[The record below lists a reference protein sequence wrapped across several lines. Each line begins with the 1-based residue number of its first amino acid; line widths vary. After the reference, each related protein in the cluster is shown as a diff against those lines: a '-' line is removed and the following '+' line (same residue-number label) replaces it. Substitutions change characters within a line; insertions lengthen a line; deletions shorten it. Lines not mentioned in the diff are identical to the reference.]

1 MKEEAA
7 FKYLLCFTFT
17 FGHKIKQAVWPLYSR
32 FLDISIYCCQII
44 ILSPGDKTR
53 SLLASALKIRTIIY
67 MHILP
72 SLTRCVV
79 EQWRRYCR
87 QELPICA
94 LDCPFFVQYWHCML
108 LDKILIKTLDFFRST
123 PAGPKH
129 WHWRLNRNDSQ
140 CTLSVSMMEYYC
152 ILWKAFWY
160 LHYDPHLQIG
170 NIMIKLFAP
179 KSNILQ
185 VNIVFQNPLEKCN

>member
-1 MKEEAA
+1 MYQELEMKEEAA

-17 FGHKIKQAVWPLYSR
+17 FGHKIKQAVWPLQSKL
-32 FLDISIYCCQII
+32 FHISINCYHFI

-79 EQWRRYCR
+79 EQMRRYCR

-94 LDCPFFVQYWHCML
+94 LDCLFLLQSWHCRL
-108 LDKILIKTLDFFRST
+108 LDKILIKTLDFF
-123 PAGPKH
+123 
-129 WHWRLNRNDSQ
+129 
-140 CTLSVSMMEYYC
+140 
-152 ILWKAFWY
+152 
-160 LHYDPHLQIG
+160 
-170 NIMIKLFAP
+170 
-179 KSNILQ
+179 
-185 VNIVFQNPLEKCN
+185 

>member
-17 FGHKIKQAVWPLYSR
+17 FGHKIKEAVWPLHSR
-32 FLDISIYCCQII
+32 FFDISIFCYHFV

-72 SLTRCVV
+72 SLTRCVD

-94 LDCPFFVQYWHCML
+94 LDCLFLLQSWHCSRL
-108 LDKILIKTLDFFRST
+108 LDKILIKTLDFFKYT
-123 PAGPKH
+123 PTGPKD
-129 WHWRLNRNDSQ
+129 LCSGDI
-140 CTLSVSMMEYYC
+140 E
-152 ILWKAFWY
+152 
-160 LHYDPHLQIG
+160 D
-170 NIMIKLFAP
+170 
-179 KSNILQ
+179 
-185 VNIVFQNPLEKCN
+185 